1 MPSPLLKNQ
10 SLVYPKSSLTF
21 LLKYVVSRKYCVVF
35 YLLLIS
41 LGVLA
46 LNLGNWLFSQ
56 IIEIVKDGVS
66 LQVFETALKYLA
78 GLAVC
83 LVVGGIVPMWSFLF
97 RQHFIYM
104 PLERQITEDALT
116 YLQGHS
122 CRYVSEQ
129 QTGTL
134 VNKIG
139 QIETILPVFSIV
151 FVSLWTIVCE
161 LVIKSAILLSINFKL
176 AVWFLGCTIAAYFLN
191 IIINKK
197 AERLSKLSS
206 RLESLLAGRLVDII
220 ANVQTVKLFAGLNF
234 EKSRL
239 SVLLKQQ
246 FDVKKDELKVGLRA
260 YTAMGLVI
268 NICSISLIVFALY
281 LWGQGEIGLGDI
293 VFVLFTV
300 NTGFNY
306 LIEFFD
312 NIRNARNRLASI
324 QEGLKPFLEPH
335 DTEETGNEKS
345 LQVEGGKI
353 EFKNISFAYDGKN
366 NVFED
371 FSLTIKA
378 KEKIGVVGLSG
389 SGKTTL
395 INLLQR
401 AYWPQ
406 KGEILID
413 GQNIG
418 DVSQFSLHNNIALVP
433 QETMLFHRSLKEN
446 ILFAKPDA
454 GEAEMLE
461 AAKEAYAD
469 DFIREFPD
477 GYKSVVGDRGCK
489 LSGGQRQRVAI
500 ARAILKNSPILI
512 LDEATS
518 ALDSESEIAI
528 AQAVSNLIVN
538 KTVIAVAHRLSTLK
552 EMDRIVVLDKGKI
565 AEEGTYYQLK
575 NKKGGLFA
583 ELCKMQKIDTEKK
596 DD

>member
-10 SLVYPKSSLTF
+10 SLVYPKSSLIF
-21 LLKYVVSRKYCVVF
+21 LLKYIFNQKYYVFF
-35 YLLLIS
+35 YLVLIS
-41 LGVLA
+41 LSVLA
-46 LNLGNWLFSQ
+46 LNLGNWLFAQ
-56 IIEIVKDGVS
+56 LIELVKNGVS
-66 LQVFETALKYLA
+66 LQILKTALKYLA

-83 LVVGGIVPMWSFLF
+83 LVVGSVMPMCSFLF

-104 PLERQITEDALT
+104 PIERQITEDALT

-122 CRYVSEQ
+122 CRYISEQ

-139 QIETILPVFSIV
+139 QIETVLPVFSIV

-191 IIINKK
+191 IVINKK

-206 RLESLLAGRLVDII
+206 RLESLFAGRLVDII
-220 ANVQTVKLFAGLNF
+220 ANLQTVKLFAGLNF

-239 SVLLKQQ
+239 SVLLRQQ
-246 FDVKKDELKVGLRA
+246 FDVKKNELRVGLTA
-260 YTAMGLVI
+260 YTVMGIVV

-281 LWGQGEIGLGDI
+281 LWGQGQIGLGDI

-312 NIRNARNRLASI
+312 NIRNTRNRLASI
-324 QEGLKPFLEPH
+324 QEGLKPFLDPH
-335 DTEETGNEKS
+335 DMDETGHKKS
-345 LQVEGGKI
+345 LQVKGGRI
-353 EFKNISFAYDGKN
+353 EFKNISFAYNDKN
-366 NVFED
+366 NVFKD
-371 FSLTIKA
+371 FSLLINA

-401 AYWPQ
+401 AYLPQ

-413 GQNIG
+413 GQNIAN
-418 DVSQFSLHNNIALVP
+418 VSQFSLHDNIALVP
-433 QETMLFHRSLKEN
+433 QETMLFHRSIKEN
-446 ILFAKPDA
+446 ILFAKPGAD
-454 GEAEMLE
+454 EKEMLE

-489 LSGGQRQRVAI
+489 LSGGQRQRIAI

-518 ALDSESEIAI
+518 ALDSESEVAI
-528 AQAVSNLIVN
+528 AQAISNLIAN

-565 AEEGTYYQLK
+565 AEEGNYYQLK
-575 NKKGGLFA
+575 NKKDGLFA
-583 ELCKMQKIDTEKK
+583 ELCRIQKIDTEKK